1 MAVRVELFGDEVER
15 IQQVDT
21 LTGEQVAVLDE
32 LVLYPATHYVTGEER
47 MHRAIERIEKELQER
62 LAVFEKEGKLL
73 EAQRLRMR
81 TQYDLEMMREVGYC
95 NGIENY
101 SAPIDGRAP
110 GEAPNTLIDFFPDA
124 FLLVVDESHVAV
136 PQLHGQ
142 YEGDRSRKEQL
153 IRSEERRVGKECVST
168 CRSRWSP
175 YH

>member
-81 TQYDLEMMREVGYC
+81 TQYDLEMMQEEIGRESCRERVC
-95 NGIENY
+95 
-101 SAPIDGRAP
+101 
-110 GEAPNTLIDFFPDA
+110 
-124 FLLVVDESHVAV
+124 
-136 PQLHGQ
+136 Q
-142 YEGDRSRKEQL
+142 Y
-153 IRSEERRVGKECVST
+153 V
-168 CRSRWSP
+168 
-175 YH
+175 

>member
-1 MAVRVELFGDEVER
+1 MR
-15 IQQVDT
+15 ISDWSSDVCSSD
-21 LTGEQVAVLDE
+21 LLDE

-81 TQYDLEMMREVGYC
+81 TQYDLEMMQEVGYC

-110 GEAPNTLIDFFPDA
+110 GEAPNPLTDVFP
-124 FLLVVDESHVAV
+124 
-136 PQLHGQ
+136 
-142 YEGDRSRKEQL
+142 
-153 IRSEERRVGKECVST
+153 RSEERRVGT
-168 CRSRWSP
+168 
-175 YH
+175 